1 MCPECTFVEIPAQTI
16 WQTTVAIPSGK
27 RACYKP
33 VWTKGD
39 DDDDDDDGDVLGA
52 AVFVEGTV
60 RLVLDDTEGPSDV
73 YVSLYGRTG
82 KTLLG
87 HPVPAL
93 SFRDQIQVC

>member
-1 MCPECTFVEIPAQTI
+1 M
-16 WQTTVAIPSGK
+16 
-27 RACYKP
+27 
-33 VWTKGD
+33 
-39 DDDDDDDGDVLGA
+39 LGA